1 MLKQSAVLKKKR
13 NIAKIDQSGFDSFVK
28 KANEKT
34 EDSSM
39 RVDRQHNITSNEE
52 QMSEEDKYNE

>member
-13 NIAKIDQSGFDSFVK
+13 NTAKIHQSGFDSFVK

-39 RVDRQHNITSNEE
+39 RVDRQHNSKSNEE
-52 QMSEEDKYNE
+52 QMAEEDKYNE